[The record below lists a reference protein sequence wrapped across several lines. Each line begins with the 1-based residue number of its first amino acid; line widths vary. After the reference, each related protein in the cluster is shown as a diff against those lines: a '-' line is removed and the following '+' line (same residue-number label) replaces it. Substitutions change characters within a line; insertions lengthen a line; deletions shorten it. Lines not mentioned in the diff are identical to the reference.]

1 MRHVFR
7 VALGLVLPVT
17 ASCQQ
22 GPNASH
28 DSYPLS
34 LPVTAAQALVVK
46 LGACPSPLKRLGIA
60 VPAWQLDQSKPN
72 AVTITVAGSD
82 ASAPIV
88 LRFKIEAVVNTGAAS
103 SLVRFALSL
112 PDSAQELE
120 LDQGQLITPHAF
132 TEQLGQALEGYFA
145 FNDNHATARPFDNRE
160 KTAQLCRKI
169 GRLLDDGAVMISP
182 ALSAEVRRQR
192 RRDAVNWLFKDEY
205 QLRTDSI
212 SGNNS
217 YQAAGYSD

>member
-1 MRHVFR
+1 MRHVLR
-7 VALGLVLPVT
+7 VTLVLILPVT
-17 ASCQQ
+17 AGCQP
-22 GPNASH
+22 GPSAGH

-34 LPVTAAQALVVK
+34 LPVTAAHALVVK

-60 VPAWQLDQSKPN
+60 VPAWRLDQSKPN

-88 LRFKIEAVVNTGAAS
+88 LRFKIEAGGNTGAAS
-103 SLVRFALSL
+103 SLVRYALSL

-132 TEQLGQALEGYFA
+132 TEQLGEALEGYFA
-145 FNDNHATARPFDNRE
+145 LNNNHETARPFDNRE
-160 KTAQLCRKI
+160 KTAQQCRKI

-192 RRDAVNWLFKDEY
+192 RRDAINWLFKDEY

-212 SGNNS
+212 SGSNS
-217 YQAAGYSD
+217 Y